1 VAQIN
6 SKLTPS
12 GSVTVPASGSVAFF
26 TEEGDGGRLYIKDSD
41 GNVYPAAS
49 GSGGGSSLI
58 PIQNDGSSVGS
69 ASTLNFSGSAVESI
83 GISGGVAT
91 FTFVTGSASGSGSSG
106 SSGANG
112 TSGSSGADGATGTSG
127 SSGAD
132 GTSGSSGADGT
143 SGSSGATG
151 AAGAPGTS
159 GSSGESGTSG
169 SSGANGTSGSSGADG
184 TSGSSGATGA
194 AGAPGTSGSSGAD
207 GTSGSSGESGTSGSS
222 GESGTS
228 GSSGESGTSGSSGAD
243 GTSGSSGADGTSGS
257 SGADGAT
264 GNPGTSGSSGA
275 DGTSGS
281 SGEQGIQ
288 GNPGTSGSSGED
300 GATGNPGT
308 SGSSGANGTSGSSG
322 EDGATGNPGTSG
334 SSGANGTS
342 GSSGETGAAGA
353 AGTSGSSGS
362 SGATGAAG
370 APGTSGSSGAD
381 GAGGGAS
388 YNPVVRYEVSSGNK
402 RAQLLSSGN
411 VEGGLT
417 WSRSST
423 TLTVTHTAHG
433 LSAGDF
439 VVIRNM
445 SEDYSYLEIQ
455 TVPNV
460 NSFTLTVANSGGTSG
475 TEGAY
480 IPAFDVSSLTNTALT
495 IVSPSAGN
503 AQLISMVV
511 FLDQMEDSSITVTVP
526 SNSITNGA
534 GKNNSLNSRVPA
546 SFDFY
551 DVSGAT
557 SSKVG
562 SATLSFSTTTNH
574 NVYSLSGGLDVFG
587 DVLYTLQF

>member
-1 VAQIN
+1 MAQIN

-106 SSGANG
+106 SSGISGNDG
-112 TSGSSGADGATGTSG
+112 TSGSSGADGAAGTSG

-228 GSSGESGTSGSSGAD
+228 GSSGAD

-288 GNPGTSGSSGED
+288 GIPGTSGSSGAD
-300 GATGNPGT
+300 GTSGSSGEQGIQGNPGT

-322 EDGATGNPGTSG
+322 
-334 SSGANGTS
+334 ANGTS
-342 GSSGETGAAGA
+342 GSSGADGN

-423 TLTVTHTAHG
+423 TLTVTHTSHG

-460 NSFTLTVANSGGTSG
+460 NSFTLTVADSGGTSG

-495 IVSPSAGN
+495 IASPSAGN

-511 FLDQMEDSSITVTVP
+511 FLDQMEDASITVTVP

-574 NVYSLSGGLDVFG
+574 NVYSLGGGLDVFG